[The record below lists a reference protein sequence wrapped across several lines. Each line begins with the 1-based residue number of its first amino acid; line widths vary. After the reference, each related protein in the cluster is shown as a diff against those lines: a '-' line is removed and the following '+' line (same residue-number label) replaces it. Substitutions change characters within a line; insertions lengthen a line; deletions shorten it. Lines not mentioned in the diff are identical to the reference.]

1 MMLGEKVSATDAEK
15 MGMIYKVYSDEEFY
29 TSSLSLIHQLSSMP
43 TRGLALT
50 KKALNAAMNNPLD
63 QQLDLE
69 EKLQLEAGETYDY
82 KEGVKA
88 FIEKRNPE
96 FLGK

>member
-1 MMLGEKVSATDAEK
+1 
-15 MGMIYKVYSDEEFY
+15 
-29 TSSLSLIHQLSSMP
+29 
-43 TRGLALT
+43 
-50 KKALNAAMNNPLD
+50 
-63 QQLDLE
+63 LE